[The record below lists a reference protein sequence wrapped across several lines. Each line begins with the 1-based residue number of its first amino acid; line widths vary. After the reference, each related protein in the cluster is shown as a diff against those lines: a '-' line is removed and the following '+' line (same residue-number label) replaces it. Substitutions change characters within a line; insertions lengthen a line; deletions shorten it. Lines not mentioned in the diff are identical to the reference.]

1 MSTTAWI
8 RKSNVD
14 ISFGV
19 IRNHMELNSD
29 CGGVGNTEKLGW
41 SNVLPKR
48 NSAKHHF
55 QCYGRTSQRLP
66 SSFSLPT
73 KWENICCH
81 LRSNVPSAS
90 LPSQPRQAKLFIM
103 ARYSFH
109 HNYHYICRTNAL
121 LLESWETRIF
131 KYIYCFIRGFSNCV
145 CLMHVC
151 HSKLI

>member
-48 NSAKHHF
+48 NSAKHPF

-109 HNYHYICRTNAL
+109 HNYHYICRTNENIQIYL
-121 LLESWETRIF
+121 LFHSRLFELRLFDARVSF
-131 KYIYCFIRGFSNCV
+131 KAHLKG
-145 CLMHVC
+145 
-151 HSKLI
+151 